1 MRPPRPHT
9 ALTHAGVL
17 RRIVRRMKTQRSV
30 LLGGVVLGLF
40 GVVACT
46 NGDGDRLA
54 PRPPPPAGAVPGALD
69 GAHQA
74 YLDGDY
80 LALGERVRDVLLD
93 ARSSVLVKENAFA
106 LLDKAYEFQKGQL
119 PSRSVLPSGMDG
131 VKYGVVR
138 GMSQQRPFYRVYL
151 YGRMKDAA
159 QVRNLSVRLLPDEP
173 LLDTTTGPAQLSVK
187 PEGSSGLQ
195 RFVLEREV
203 AELPRDGVLAVHFE
217 MQDGTTSD
225 SWFIAHAAAS
235 SATPE
240 IQSPGPSSAIAAGH
254 PLVQWTPFR
263 SPEYLPFERR
273 TLSVYVGDSAEGT
286 AWDYWTQDHG
296 ELGAVKIGDHPPAAR
311 TSLLPGDYWLNVTCG
326 ETRSFGPITLARESR
341 TSLGFHVVP

>member
-1 MRPPRPHT
+1 
-9 ALTHAGVL
+9 
-17 RRIVRRMKTQRSV
+17 MKTKH
-30 LLGGVVLGLF
+30 LGGVVLGLL
-40 GVVACT
+40 GALGCT
-46 NGDGDRLA
+46 NGNPDRSA
-54 PRPPPPAGAVPGALD
+54 PVAPPPAPPSAATPGALD
-69 GAHQA
+69 AAHQA

-93 ARSSVLVKENAFA
+93 ARSSELVKENAYA
-106 LLDKAYEFQKGQL
+106 LLDKAYEVQKGHL
-119 PSRSVLPSGMDG
+119 PSRSTLPAGMEG

-138 GMSQQRPFYRVYL
+138 GASQQRPYYRVYL
-151 YGRMKDAA
+151 YGRMKDAS
-159 QVRNLSVRLLPDEP
+159 QVRNLAVRILPDEP
-173 LLDTTTGPAQLSVK
+173 LLDSITGPAQLSVK

-203 AELPRDGVLAVHFE
+203 PELPRDGVLSLHFE

-225 SWFIAHAAAS
+225 SWFITHSAGS

-240 IQSPGPSSAIAAGH
+240 IQSPGSSSAVAAGH
-254 PLVQWTPFR
+254 PLVSWTPFH

-286 AWDYWTQDHG
+286 AWDFWTQDYG
-296 ELGAVKIGDHPPAAR
+296 DLAAVKIGDHPPAAR
-311 TSLLPGDYWLNVTCG
+311 TSLVPGDYWLNVTCG

-341 TSLGFHVVP
+341 SSLGFHAVP